1 MKRWLFCTLVG
12 FALLGTTSLSAQE
25 AALKIAVVDMQRAFK
40 EYYKTKE
47 AEAALRER
55 ANSFQRERQA
65 MLSDYQ
71 KLANETQKIR
81 DAATDKTLSDTAR
94 EEKRKA
100 FESKVQD
107 LRNLERKIQEFQLTR
122 TKEFEEQSQRLRQS
136 ILQEITKVVNDFS
149 AKEKFFLVLDKSSVS
164 LTGVPVVLYTEGPR
178 DITDEIIRL
187 INSRPSGSSK
197 P

>member
-122 TKEFEEQSQRLRQS
+122 TKEFEEQSQRLRQN